1 MKLLGSKTIE
11 TTRLMLHKTE
21 EKDLKE
27 LWNILC
33 LETVSKYY
41 LTCKINYDWEDEKKW
56 QYKKLEEA
64 SNPNIYRWT
73 IEIKDTNEIIGQISV
88 QEGENP
94 DKLEIRD
101 IGWFIDPVF
110 QKKGYGYE
118 AASEVL
124 KYMFL
129 EVEISSIETCAAII
143 NPNSW
148 RLMEKLGF
156 KRKNTTHF
164 VKYTLLDEEIEV
176 YEYVLTKKDFLKEYF
191 RKQELYITED
201 IDKDPY
207 IKHLSDDLVL
217 NITGESGSG
226 KTTATEKYKDNP
238 TCCII
243 DTDDLF
249 STKENV
255 SKDIINLRKHIIEK
269 YKELPNLIQQFDDIY
284 KDILEYFKKDE
295 RLIIIDSAQYR
306 NIKDIS
312 ILKGDI
318 IIIRTCINNCYN
330 RCIERY
336 KINNPTAPFEEIAE
350 YSAKKKN
357 IYKWYHSINNLID
370 KIDRE

>member
-1 MKLLGSKTIE
+1 
-11 TTRLMLHKTE
+11 
-21 EKDLKE
+21 
-27 LWNILC
+27 
-33 LETVSKYY
+33 
-41 LTCKINYDWEDEKKW
+41 
-56 QYKKLEEA
+56 
-64 SNPNIYRWT
+64 
-73 IEIKDTNEIIGQISV
+73 
-88 QEGENP
+88 
-94 DKLEIRD
+94 
-101 IGWFIDPVF
+101 
-110 QKKGYGYE
+110 
-118 AASEVL
+118 
-124 KYMFL
+124 MFL

>member
-1 MKLLGSKTIE
+1 MKNLGSKTIE
-11 TTRLMLHKTE
+11 TNRLILHKTE

-33 LETVSKYY
+33 LDVVSKYY

-64 SNPNIYRWT
+64 ANSNIYRWT
-73 IEIKDTNEIIGQISV
+73 IEIKDTSEIIGQISV
-88 QEGENP
+88 QEGKDEEKP
-94 DKLEIRD
+94 EIRD
-101 IGWFIDPVF
+101 IGWFIDPTF

-118 AASEVL
+118 AALEIL

-129 EVEISSIETCAAII
+129 EVEIDKIETCAAIV
-143 NPNSW
+143 NPSSW

-156 KRKNTTHF
+156 KRQNNTHF
-164 VKYTLLDEEIEV
+164 VKYTLLENEVEV
-176 YEYVLTKKDFLKEYF
+176 YEYELTKKDFLKEYF

-226 KTTATEKYKDNP
+226 KTTATEKYLDNP

-243 DTDDLF
+243 DTDLLF
-249 STKENV
+249 SDSIDV
-255 SKDIINLRKHIIEK
+255 SNDIINLRKYLINK
-269 YKELPNLIQQFDDIY
+269 YNELPNLIENFDNIY
-284 KDILEYFKKDE
+284 QDILEYFKSDE

-306 NIKDIS
+306 NVKDVS
-312 ILKGDI
+312 IIKGDI

-336 KINNPTAPFEEIAE
+336 KSLNKDASFEDIAA

-357 IYKWYHSINNLID
+357 MYKWYHSLNDFID
-370 KIDRE
+370 KIDKE

>member
-33 LETVSKYY
+33 LEIVSKYY

-226 KTTATEKYKDNP
+226 KTTTTEKYKDNP

-269 YKELPNLIQQFDDIY
+269 YKELPDLIQQFDDIY

-306 NIKDIS
+306 NIKDMS